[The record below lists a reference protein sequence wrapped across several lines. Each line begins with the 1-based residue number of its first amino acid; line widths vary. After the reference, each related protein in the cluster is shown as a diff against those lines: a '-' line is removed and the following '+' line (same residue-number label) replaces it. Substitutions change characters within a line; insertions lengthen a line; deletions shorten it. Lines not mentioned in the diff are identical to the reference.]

1 MEERNYQ
8 AESEEL
14 FEGEVVFLKEDNA
27 SKDIKQGIYEII
39 EIGKLDGENTKVTI
53 QEFDNY
59 DGQAP
64 LEIKENPKK
73 AEVTLKELDLETK
86 LLQERC
92 RMCET
97 KSYLFVAEKDFLK
110 RKNAAE
116 YGKRIAIQDSYPY
129 LTIPQRELAK
139 TGMCYNC
146 QQKIFTLHYDKKGK
160 FIGDQP
166 IKPPSKSLKL

>member
-1 MEERNYQ
+1 
-8 AESEEL
+8 
-14 FEGEVVFLKEDNA
+14 
-27 SKDIKQGIYEII
+27 
-39 EIGKLDGENTKVTI
+39 
-53 QEFDNY
+53 
-59 DGQAP
+59 
-64 LEIKENPKK
+64 
-73 AEVTLKELDLETK
+73 
-86 LLQERC
+86 
-92 RMCET
+92 MCET

-146 QQKIFTLHYDKKGK
+146 QQKIFTLHYDKKRN